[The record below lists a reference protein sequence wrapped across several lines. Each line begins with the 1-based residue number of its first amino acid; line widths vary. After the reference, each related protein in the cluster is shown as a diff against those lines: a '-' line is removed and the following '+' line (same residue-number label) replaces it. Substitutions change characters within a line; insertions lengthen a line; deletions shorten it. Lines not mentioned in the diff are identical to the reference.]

1 MKARALVDLWRA
13 LRSDDVDVLAPEG
26 AARLREMLP
35 PEAEADAV
43 LNAVRALEVVER
55 ERGAPSTAS
64 FVGTRP
70 RPKPHEGGTRG
81 ALRELIASAQR
92 ELLVVG
98 FSMTDPE
105 IERLVQER
113 ARSGVRVTL
122 VGDRK
127 QEGLR
132 AWLQRWPATIP
143 RPVALLGVEPDE
155 NEPFRMHG
163 KAVVADRR
171 RALVGSANFTT
182 GGLQRNVELGLRVDG
197 VAAREVV
204 EFIDRLADEKW
215 LIEAGPS

>member
-1 MKARALVDLWRA
+1 M
-13 LRSDDVDVLAPEG
+13 APEG
-26 AARLREMLP
+26 ATRLVGMLP
-35 PEAEADAV
+35 SETDAESV
-43 LNAVRALEVVER
+43 LSAVRALEVLER
-55 ERGAPSTAS
+55 ERGVPSTAV

-81 ALRELIASAQR
+81 ALRDLIATAQR

-113 ARSGVRVTL
+113 ARGGVRVTL

-127 QEGLR
+127 QAGLR
-132 AWLQRWPATIP
+132 EWLERWPATIP

-155 NEPFRMHG
+155 NEPFLMHG
-163 KAVVADRR
+163 KAVVADRE

-182 GGLQRNVELGLRVDG
+182 GGLQRNVELGLRVNG

-204 EFIDRLADEKW
+204 EFIDRLANEKW
-215 LIEAGPS
+215 LVDAEQS

>member
-1 MKARALVDLWRA
+1 M
-13 LRSDDVDVLAPEG
+13 
-26 AARLREMLP
+26 
-35 PEAEADAV
+35 

-55 ERGAPSTAS
+55 ERAAPSTVS

-105 IERLVQER
+105 IERMVQEK

-127 QEGLR
+127 REGLR
-132 AWLQRWPATIP
+132 AWLHRLPANIA
-143 RPVALLGVEPDE
+143 RPVALLGVEPDG
-155 NEPFRMHG
+155 NESFQMHG
-163 KAVVADRR
+163 KAV
-171 RALVGSANFTT
+171 VGSANFTT
-182 GGLQRNVELGLRVDG
+182 GVALDRHRRLRSRVPSCQSLGSLRNGLPQRHGSNDLG
-197 VAAREVV
+197 
-204 EFIDRLADEKW
+204 RLAE
-215 LIEAGPS
+215 